1 MSKLPLVSIVIPVY
15 NGGNYLKEAV
25 DSALNQTYRNIEI
38 LVVNDGSK
46 DDGKTEAIALSYGDK
61 IRYLKKENGGVAS
74 ALNMGIRN
82 MKGEYFSWLSHDD
95 LYYSEKI
102 EKEMQAVQS
111 LADKTTVVQCE
122 YDFYY
127 MASGSLTTTNFHKY

>member
-46 DDGKTEAIALSYGDK
+46 DDGKQKQLHCLME
-61 IRYLKKENGGVAS
+61 IRYA
-74 ALNMGIRN
+74 
-82 MKGEYFSWLSHDD
+82 
-95 LYYSEKI
+95 
-102 EKEMQAVQS
+102 
-111 LADKTTVVQCE
+111 T
-122 YDFYY
+122 
-127 MASGSLTTTNFHKY
+127 